1 MRAALLLIPALLL
14 AGCGKFDDGL
24 EGPAPVPGTKADW
37 RVYGNK
43 PDHDILVDVN
53 SISHYDDYASDSYVY
68 SWMWQKY
75 KADRVD
81 PKPEAGSEDY
91 GLYYSKAEY
100 RDKYSRQAIDCQSGK
115 MALIA
120 VETRDKDDDLVERFD
135 VPGYQWDFQQPVP
148 GSYGEDYVRQIC
160 KIMAEKDAKKDKE
173 E

>member
-14 AGCGKFDDGL
+14 AACGKFDDEL
-24 EGPAPVPGTKADW
+24 EGPVPVPGTKADW

-53 SISHYDDYASDSYVY
+53 SISHYDDYAEPKYTYV
-68 SWMWQKY
+68 WMWQRY
-75 KADRVD
+75 KADTVE
-81 PKPEAGSEDY
+81 PTPVPQSEMD
-91 GLYYSKAEY
+91 GLYHAGAEY
-100 RDKYSRQAIDCQSGK
+100 RDKYSRQAIDCESGK

-135 VPGYQWDFQQPVP
+135 VPGYQWEFEQPAP

-160 KIMAEKDAKKDKE
+160 KLMAEKDAKKDKE